1 MTKRTQP
8 KAVNDLTSEEA
19 FEKWVAGYDIQP
31 NDPNF
36 VVFDPDADF
45 LDDELTDE

>member
-1 MTKRTQP
+1 MKKSQPP

-31 NDPNF
+31 DDPYF